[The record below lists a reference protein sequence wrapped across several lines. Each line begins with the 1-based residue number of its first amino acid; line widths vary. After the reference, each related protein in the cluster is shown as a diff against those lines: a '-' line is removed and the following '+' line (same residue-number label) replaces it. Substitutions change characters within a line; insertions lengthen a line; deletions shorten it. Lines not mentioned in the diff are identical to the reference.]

1 MPGFVPGEVKMAQGG
16 SRSIRNVALVGQAGS
31 GKTLLADSLAFLF
44 KASKR
49 IGRIE
54 DGNTLSDADP
64 EEIKHKHSI
73 ALTLLALSR
82 QDLTLNVLDTPGVA
96 DFIGEVQSALSAV
109 EMCIF
114 VVSAAEPIGPDA
126 DRIWELLDQAA
137 IPRLIFVNKADR
149 ERADYFATVDTLK
162 EHFGA
167 GVAPLE
173 LPIGIESSFRG
184 VVDILSD
191 RALVYQN
198 APVAEEVPV
207 PKEIED
213 LEHSV
218 HEQLVE
224 GIVVADD
231 ALMERYLAG
240 ETLSFQEL
248 EMAMARGVKD
258 ATVFPVIVGSAVKEI
273 GIDRLV
279 DFIAEIGSGPEAS
292 EDPKEDVEIQI
303 FKTFADPF
311 MGKLSLAKVRSGVLR
326 PSSALTNL
334 RTQSDERIGQLFT
347 LLGKEHLPLEYGQRG
362 DIVALSKL
370 SGAKTADVLSKNR
383 SSDAKGITFE
393 PSLLVV
399 AVTPVNSKDDEKLF
413 SALLK
418 LAEEDPTL
426 SISRDPRSH
435 KALVAGQGEAHISI
449 ALERAARKFGVEAT
463 YSEPEIP
470 YLESITAEATA
481 EGKYKKQTGGH
492 GQYGV
497 ANIRIRP
504 LARGEGF
511 SFLDEIVGGAIPRN
525 FIPAVEK
532 GIQEAMAH
540 GGHFGFPVV
549 DVAVH
554 LVDGK
559 YHPVDSSEMSFKM
572 AGSLAFHEAFAQS
585 SPVVLEPIDEI
596 TVIAPAKFQ
605 GDILGDLNSK
615 RAKVS
620 KTDLDPETKRATL
633 IALVPRSE
641 MKRYA
646 TDLRA
651 ITSGQ
656 GRFTLHESHYE
667 IAPPTVVSKLQPRKD
682 KPNG

>member
-1 MPGFVPGEVKMAQGG
+1 MPGIVPGEVNMAQVG

-31 GKTLLADSLAFLF
+31 GKTLLADSLAYLF
-44 KASKR
+44 KATKR
-49 IGRIE
+49 IGKIE
-54 DGNTLSDADP
+54 DGNTLSDSDP

-73 ALTLLALSR
+73 SLTLMALTR
-82 QDLTLNVLDTPGVA
+82 QDLSLNVLDTPGVA

-149 ERADYFATVDTLK
+149 ERADYFATVDALK
-162 EHFGA
+162 EHFGPS
-167 GVAPLE
+167 VAPLE
-173 LPIGIESSFRG
+173 LPIGIESSFEG
-184 VVDILSD
+184 VVDLLSD
-191 RALVYQN
+191 RGLVYKDS
-198 APVAEEVPV
+198 PVAQEVAV
-207 PKEIED
+207 PQEIAD

-231 ALMERYLAG
+231 ELMERYLGG
-240 ETLSFQEL
+240 EALSFQEL
-248 EMAMARGVKD
+248 EKAMAKGVKA

-279 DFIAEIGSGPEAS
+279 DFITEIGPAPE
-292 EDPKEDVEIQI
+292 EPEETKEEPEIQI

-311 MGKLSLAKVRSGVLR
+311 LGKLSLAKVKSGVLR
-326 PSSALTNL
+326 PSSTLTNL

-347 LLGKEHLPLEYGQRG
+347 LLGKEHLPLEYAQRG

-370 SGAKTADVLSKNR
+370 SGAKTSDVLSKDK
-383 SSDAKGITFE
+383 SSQVLGISFE

-399 AVTPVNSKDDEKLF
+399 AVSPVNSKDDEKLF

-426 SISRDPRSH
+426 SVSRDPRSH
-435 KALVAGQGEAHISI
+435 KALVSGQGEAHISI

-463 YSEPEIP
+463 YAEPEVP
-470 YLESITAEATA
+470 YLESISAEATA

-497 ANIRIRP
+497 ANIRLRP

-532 GIQEAMAH
+532 GIQEAMAN
-540 GGHFGFPVV
+540 GGNFGFPVV

-554 LVDGK
+554 LIDGK

-572 AGSLAFHEAFAQS
+572 AGSLAFHEAFSQS
-585 SPVVLEPIDEI
+585 SPVVLEPIDEL
-596 TVIAPAKFQ
+596 TVIAPSKFQ

-633 IALVPRSE
+633 SALVPRSE

-667 IAPPTVVSKLQPRKD
+667 IAPPAVVSRLQPRKD

>member
-1 MPGFVPGEVKMAQGG
+1 MPGFVPGEVNMAQVG

-54 DGNTLSDADP
+54 DGNTLSDSDP

-82 QDLTLNVLDTPGVA
+82 QDLALNVLDTPGVA
-96 DFIGEVQSALSAV
+96 DFIGEIQSALSAV

-198 APVAEEVPV
+198 TPVAEEVAV
-207 PKEIED
+207 PEEIED

-231 ALMERYLAG
+231 ALMERYLGG

-248 EMAMARGVKD
+248 EMAMAKGVKD

-279 DFIAEIGSGPEAS
+279 DFIAEIGPGPEAS
-292 EDPKEDVEIQI
+292 EDPKEDPEIQI

-326 PSSALTNL
+326 PSSTLTNL

-347 LLGKEHLPLEYGQRG
+347 LLGKEHLPLEYAQRG

-383 SSDAKGITFE
+383 SSDAVGITFE

-532 GIQEAMAH
+532 GILEAMTH
-540 GGHFGFPVV
+540 GGNFGFPVV

-656 GRFTLHESHYE
+656 GRFTLRESHYE